1 MANIALNTPESRG
14 RFPRLLL
21 RRVLQDLEVYPA
33 VAVMG
38 ARQVGKSTL
47 ARVIAGRRG
56 LAYRTLDDRDV
67 RTQAL
72 EDPEGEATA
81 DVAVRV
87 AISSPR
93 HACHDAELDQK
104 DQRGSGKDGPPVAGE
119 AHENPARL

>member
-72 EDPEGEATA
+72 EDPEGLVES
-81 DVAVRV
+81 VAQTGAVFDEVQRAPDLLL
-87 AISSPR
+87 AIKAVVDLENIKGRFLLTGSNQPR
-93 HACHDAELDQK
+93 L
-104 DQRGSGKDGPPVAGE
+104 
-119 AHENPARL
+119 